1 MYANE
6 AIVQE
11 IFLNK
16 LYLFI
21 SIYRIAVT
29 IE

>member
-21 SIYRIAVT
+21 YRIAVT